1 MTRHAFRGRVRTL
14 ARRRRQWLRAQGRAY
29 CERHGARVLS
39 DAALRAACGGDDMP
53 AEHRAALDSLTDEQ
67 LEVLCADEATLAD
80 LPELTLPQL
89 RALVW
94 PRIITDA

>member
-14 ARRRRQWLRAQGRAY
+14 ARRRRQWLREQGRAFL
-29 CERHGARVLS
+29 ETHGANVPSEAEL
-39 DAALRAACGGDDMP
+39 LEACGGADMP
-53 AEHRAALDSLTDEQ
+53 AEHLAAIESLTDEQ
-67 LEVLCADEATLAD
+67 LEVLCAPDAKLAD